1 MGAASETGLEKTMR
15 ILVVEDQPDLLRSL
29 AKTLREDGYAVDTA
43 ADGREGLT
51 KAEDSDYDA
60 IVLDVMLPKMDGWEV
75 LRKLRTKKRTPVLML
90 TARDAVPDRIRGLDT
105 GADDY
110 LTKPCDLDELLARLR
125 ALIRRSAGQAR
136 PRLEI
141 GPVVIDQAAKAVSLD
156 GKPVTLTARE
166 YAMVEFLALRRG
178 EVVSRTELYEHLM
191 DENDDTLSNLL
202 DVHVFNIRKKLGQG
216 FIVTR
221 RGQGYCIE

>member
-1 MGAASETGLEKTMR
+1 MR
-15 ILVVEDQPDLLRSL
+15 ILVVEDQPDLLRNL
-29 AKTLREDGYAVDTA
+29 ARTLREEGYAVDTA
-43 ADGREGLT
+43 ADGKEGLA
-51 KAEDSDYDA
+51 KAEDTDYDG

-75 LRKLRTKKRTPVLML
+75 LRQLRAAKKTPVLML
-90 TARDAVPDRIRGLDT
+90 TARDAVPDRIRGLDS

-110 LTKPCDLDELLARLR
+110 LTKPCDLDELLARMR

-136 PRLEI
+136 PLLEI
-141 GPVVIDQAAKAVSLD
+141 GDVVIDQAAKSVSLG
-156 GKPVTLTARE
+156 GKPVPLTARE

-178 EVVSRTELYEHLM
+178 EVVSRTALYEHLM

>member
-1 MGAASETGLEKTMR
+1 MR
-15 ILVVEDQPDLLRSL
+15 ILVVEDQPDLLRNL
-29 AKTLREDGYAVDTA
+29 ARTLREEGYAVDTA
-43 ADGREGLT
+43 ADGRDGLA
-51 KAEDSDYDA
+51 KAEDVDYDG

-75 LRKLRTKKRTPVLML
+75 LNRLRARKKTPVLML
-90 TARDAVPDRIRGLDT
+90 TARDAVPDRIRGLDG

-125 ALIRRSAGQAR
+125 ALIRRSAGKAR
-136 PRLEI
+136 ALLEI
-141 GPVVIDQAAKAVSLD
+141 GDVFIDQTAKSVSLA

-178 EVVSRTELYEHLM
+178 EVVSRTALYEHLM

>member
-1 MGAASETGLEKTMR
+1 MR
-15 ILVVEDQPDLLRSL
+15 VLVVEDQPDLLRNL
-29 AKTLREDGYAVDTA
+29 ARTIREEGYAVDTA
-43 ADGREGLT
+43 ADGKEGLA
-51 KAEDSDYDA
+51 KAQDNDYDA

-75 LRKLRTKKRTPVLML
+75 LGKLRQTKKTPVLML

-125 ALIRRSAGQAR
+125 AVIRRSAGQAR
-136 PRLEI
+136 PLLEI
-141 GPVVIDQAAKAVSLD
+141 GDVVIDQAAKAVALD
-156 GKPVTLTARE
+156 GKPVVLTARE
-166 YAMVEFLALRRG
+166 YAIVEFLAMRRG
-178 EVVSRTELYEHLM
+178 EVVTRTTLYEHLM

-216 FIVTR
+216 FIMTR